1 MPFRSAIAEIG
12 EPAVVQRPAEITIA
26 PDLYRRIG
34 SARSW
39 ADLEA
44 VLEDAQGE
52 YAAGR
57 LTAEDIEQLA
67 GQATQRSRQIPET
80 ADESCLSYLFDEQS
94 VRQVYSRVLGELAV
108 FADDDAEVP
117 TGFEGE
123 VYRASELRQIVGRSP
138 EQVRAI
144 HATKKAFNGELSD
157 KPRDGITV
165 PAEDLLADSCKEDPA
180 DRIAE

>member
-1 MPFRSAIAEIG
+1 MPFRSAIAETA
-12 EPAVVQRPAEITIA
+12 EFAAVQRPAEITID
-26 PDLYRRIG
+26 PDLFRRIG

-57 LTAEDIEQLA
+57 LTAEDVEQLA
-67 GQATQRSRQIPET
+67 GQVTQRSRQIPET
-80 ADESCLSYLFDEQS
+80 ADGVHLSHLFDEQS
-94 VRQVYSRVLGELAV
+94 VRQVYSRVLGEMVV

-123 VYRASELRQIVGRSP
+123 VYRASELRHIVGRSP
-138 EQVRAI
+138 EQVRTI
-144 HATKKAFNGELSD
+144 HATKKAFSGELCD

-165 PAEDLLADSCKEDPA
+165 PTEDLLADSHKEDPA
-180 DRIAE
+180 DSIAE